1 MRPQDFVAVE
11 QKEAEEKNNQNK
23 QPGADG
29 PSSSSSSS
37 SHVKDFF
44 PNAISPTNN
53 VGRYSLS
60 AAVIHQGSIDRGHY
74 FTLAKVA
81 KHPNITDEDKMHHWV
96 MLNDHQVTPLD
107 EEIVLRIAAGEERA
121 TNPSSKS
128 IYEKVLGSDPVS
140 TNAYL
145 LFYTLQE

>member
-1 MRPQDFVAVE
+1 MKAQDFATV
-11 QKEAEEKNNQNK
+11 KEKEKEEEEEAKKKGQATEK
-23 QPGADG
+23 EKDCTH
-29 PSSSSSSS
+29 SSE
-37 SHVKDFF
+37 FF
-44 PNAISPTNN
+44 PNTISPTNN

-107 EEIVLRIAAGEERA
+107 EETVLKIARGEER
-121 TNPSSKS
+121 SSSNGASRS

-140 TNAYL
+140 SNAYL